1 MKKSPVNIS
10 GISESRV
17 APVAAY
23 IKKEKG
29 GQGLIIVSSYAKA
42 KRLKTDFSFFYDGS
56 IYVIPEQDEA
66 LVRSLFRRG
75 LRSDSTG
82 IGCAQKSSAA

>member
-29 GQGLIIVSSYAKA
+29 GQTAGSGL
-42 KRLKTDFSFFYDGS
+42 KRGAIKK
-56 IYVIPEQDEA
+56 
-66 LVRSLFRRG
+66 
-75 LRSDSTG
+75 LRE
-82 IGCAQKSSAA
+82 ICR

>member
-29 GQGLIIVSSYAKA
+29 GQGLIIVSSYAK
-42 KRLKTDFSFFYDGS
+42 
-56 IYVIPEQDEA
+56 
-66 LVRSLFRRG
+66 RRG
-75 LRSDSTG
+75 
-82 IGCAQKSSAA
+82 

>member
-23 IKKEKG
+23 IKKEKKKAVR
-29 GQGLIIVSSYAKA
+29 VS
-42 KRLKTDFSFFYDGS
+42 
-56 IYVIPEQDEA
+56 
-66 LVRSLFRRG
+66 
-75 LRSDSTG
+75 
-82 IGCAQKSSAA
+82 

>member
-42 KRLKTDFSFFYDGS
+42 TFLFFMTAVYM
-56 IYVIPEQDEA
+56 
-66 LVRSLFRRG
+66 
-75 LRSDSTG
+75 
-82 IGCAQKSSAA
+82 